1 MIQAPNANVF
11 TIDARVYQGNGEPSG
26 RLVPPSNFPATP
38 RPSGAE
44 SAALGASFV
53 RLLHGLVR
61 VCALGCPQ
69 AARTAER
76 RGFLGTA
83 PRLLRLALSL
93 ACLVP
98 ATLPAAA
105 PATGSIEGRVLNSRS
120 GAVAEGARVSV
131 EGTALVTFTDA
142 DGMYRLGE
150 VPAGEVRLRVFYT
163 GFPPQLE
170 SLALAPGGTLIR
182 DLTLLAPGGAGPV
195 ASEAP
200 VKLDQ
205 FVVGETR
212 EMEAAAIAINEQRF
226 AANVKTV
233 VSTDEFG
240 AVAEGNVA
248 EFLRYLPGLTVDLS
262 GGDARFVSI
271 DGAPAANTPVTLGG
285 LSLSSPTGTGRAVEV
300 GFFNLN
306 NISRIDVSMSP
317 TPDSPGSALAGS
329 INMVPRSSFERARPV
344 FNGSIY
350 VMARDDHLKLGG
362 QPDFFREPRRVVHPG
377 FDFSWI
383 VPVNKRFGFSVAT
396 GYSAQ
401 FSHQV
406 GHTNTWRGVS
416 TATNGT
422 AFPHTVPGKPYLS
435 AYQYTDSPKES
446 QRDSLGVTLD
456 FRLSPRDRLS
466 LSYQYSSFDG
476 WIAARNLQFNPTQI
490 VPGTFTT
497 TSVQGVTGAG
507 NIQIT
512 SGNGRV
518 RENRTYLPT
527 LNWRHDGPVW
537 KFDGGVGRA
546 YGKNAIRS
554 LDKGMFLTVIGRR
567 SNVTVNFEQISD
579 TRPGM
584 ITVLDGTTRAPVD
597 PYRADSYSFIS
608 AAENPQQASD
618 INFSSFLNARR
629 DFLTAVPFT
638 LRAGLDFRQST
649 RDSNA
654 GTNTW
659 NYRGSNVPGSAAS
672 FTDPSSGQR
681 DRMYGFPRMQF
692 LDHKNTVEFWKKN
705 PGEFTFDANT
715 GYRNYVTSSKFAQE
729 GISSAYLRA
738 DAAFFQRRLQ
748 VVGGARVEQTNIA
761 AQGPLTDLTLN
772 VRRDAA
778 GRPLLDAAGRVI
790 AVTTDPLE
798 TSRLTFLPRGT
809 DVRKEYLRV
818 FPSLNASYQLREN
831 LVARTAISTS
841 IGRPDFN
848 QYAGAVSLPNT
859 DNPPASNNRIAVNN
873 VAIKPWTATSTKV
886 RLEYYFAG
894 VGQLT
899 AGVFRRDYRNFF
911 GSTVFRPS
919 PEFLGLYALDPAEY
933 GAYDVATQYNVP
945 GGTRMEGWDVSYKQ
959 ALTFFPHWA
968 RGLQVFANYSRRTT
982 QSRDIG
988 TIGFNDI
995 PYSGSF
1001 GVSLNR
1007 ARYSLRLNCSFR
1019 DDQRTNNV
1027 TGASIEPG
1035 TFVYTPA
1042 RNTIDVLGE
1051 YTLWRTVA
1059 LFANLRNIGDIPNE
1073 DAAEGPSTPAVAK
1086 LRFRE
1091 RYGSLWTLGLK
1102 GTF

>member
-567 SNVTVNFEQISD
+567 SNVTVNFDEIID
-579 TRPGM
+579 TRPGV
-584 ITVLDGTTRAPVD
+584 ITVLDGVTRAPVD

-692 LDHKNTVEFWKKN
+692 LDHKNTFEFWKKN

-831 LVARTAISTS
+831 LVARAAISTS

-945 GGTRMEGWDVSYKQ
+945 GGTRMEGWDFSYKQ

>member
-1 MIQAPNANVF
+1 MKN
-11 TIDARVYQGNGEPSG
+11 
-26 RLVPPSNFPATP
+26 PA
-38 RPSGAE
+38 
-44 SAALGASFV
+44 
-53 RLLHGLVR
+53 
-61 VCALGCPQ
+61 
-69 AARTAER
+69 
-76 RGFLGTA
+76 
-83 PRLLRLALSL
+83 LLRLVLRFALVWL
-93 ACLVP
+93 AP

-105 PATGSIEGRVLNSRS
+105 PATGTVEGRILNPRS

-131 EGTALVTFTDA
+131 EGTSLVAFTDA
-142 DGMYRLGE
+142 DGVYRLGD

-163 GFPPQLE
+163 GFAPQFE
-170 SLALAPGGTLIR
+170 KAVVEPGRVLSRDITLIA
-182 DLTLLAPGGAGPV
+182 TGATGTAAAETV
-195 ASEAP
+195 

-205 FVVGETR
+205 FVVGEAR

-226 AANVKTV
+226 ANNVKTV

-285 LSLSSPTGTGRAVEV
+285 LSLSSPTGTARAVEV

-344 FNGSIY
+344 FNGSVY
-350 VMARDDHLKLGG
+350 VMARDDHLKFGG
-362 QPDFFREPRRVVHPG
+362 QRDFFREPRRVVHPG
-377 FDFSWI
+377 FDLSWI

-396 GYSAQ
+396 GYSTQ

-416 TATNGT
+416 TATTGT

-456 FRLSPRDRLS
+456 YRLSAHDRIS

-497 TSVQGVTGAG
+497 ESVQGVPGAG

-518 RENRTYLPT
+518 RENRTYMPT
-527 LNWRHDGPVW
+527 FNWRHDGPVW

-554 LDKGMFLTVIGRR
+554 MDKGMFLTVIGRR
-567 SNVTVNFEQISD
+567 SNVTVNFDQIID
-579 TRPGM
+579 TRPGI
-584 ITVLDGTTRAPVD
+584 ITVLDGTTRTPVD
-597 PYRADSYSFIS
+597 PYRIDTYSFIS

-629 DFLTAVPFT
+629 DFHSSVPLT

-659 NYRGSNVPGSAAS
+659 TYRGSTVPGSAAA
-672 FTDPSSGQR
+672 FVDPSSGQR

-692 LDHKNTVEFWKKN
+692 LDHKNTFEFWKKN
-705 PGEFTFDANT
+705 PGEFTLDANT
-715 GYRNYVTSSKFAQE
+715 GYRNFVTNSKYAQE
-729 GISSAYLRA
+729 GISAAYLRA

-748 VVGGARVEQTNIA
+748 LVGGARVEQTNIH

-772 VRRDAA
+772 VRRDAS
-778 GRPLLDAAGRVI
+778 GKPLLDSAGRVI
-790 AVTTDPLE
+790 PITTDALE
-798 TSRLTFLPRGT
+798 TSRLTFLPRGS
-809 DVRKEYLRV
+809 DIKKEYLRV
-818 FPSLNASYQLREN
+818 FPSLNASYNVREN
-831 LVARTAISTS
+831 LIARAAISTS

-859 DNPPASNNRIAVNN
+859 DNPPSASNRIAVNN

-894 VGQLT
+894 VGQLA

-911 GSTVFRPS
+911 GNTVFRPS
-919 PEFLGLYALDPAEY
+919 PEFLSLYALDAAEY

-959 ALTFFPHWA
+959 ALTFLPTWA
-968 RGLQVFANYSRRTT
+968 RGVQVFANFSRRTT

-988 TIGFNDI
+988 TLGFNDI

-1007 ARYSLRLNCSFR
+1007 PRYSVRFNCSFR
-1019 DDQRTNNV
+1019 DDQRTGNP

-1042 RNTIDVLGE
+1042 RNTIDVIGE
-1051 YTLWRTVA
+1051 YTIWKTVA
-1059 LFANLRNIGDIPNE
+1059 VFANLRNIGDVPNE
-1073 DAAEGPSTPAVAK
+1073 ESAEGPSTPAVAK

-1091 RYGSLWTLGLK
+1091 RYGSLWTFGLK

>member
-195 ASEAP
+195 AADSV

-567 SNVTVNFEQISD
+567 SNVTVNFDEIID
-579 TRPGM
+579 TRPGV
-584 ITVLDGTTRAPVD
+584 ITVLDGVTRAPVD

-618 INFSSFLNARR
+618 INFSSFVNARR

-772 VRRDAA
+772 VRRDSA

>member
-1 MIQAPNANVF
+1 MRKAHV
-11 TIDARVYQGNGEPSG
+11 GS
-26 RLVPPSNFPATP
+26 RL
-38 RPSGAE
+38 
-44 SAALGASFV
+44 
-53 RLLHGLVR
+53 
-61 VCALGCPQ
+61 
-69 AARTAER
+69 
-76 RGFLGTA
+76 
-83 PRLLRLALSL
+83 
-93 ACLVP
+93 P
-98 ATLPAAA
+98 ATLGATFLVIEPRGLEPLQTLPTMKTPDLLSFSWRALALTLLLACGTRLLPAAV

-131 EGTALVTFTDA
+131 EGTALVAFTDA
-142 DGMYRLGE
+142 DGVFRLAA

-163 GFPPQLE
+163 GFAPQFETVNLE
-170 SLALAPGGTLIR
+170 AGRTLSR
-182 DLTLLAPGGAGPV
+182 DLTLLTPGGAGPAAADAV
-195 ASEAP
+195 
-200 VKLDQ
+200 VKLDK

-329 INMVPRSSFERARPV
+329 INMVPRSSFERARPI
-344 FNGSIY
+344 FNGSVY
-350 VMARDDHLKLGG
+350 VMARDDHLKFGG
-362 QPDFFREPRRVVHPG
+362 EPDFFREPRRVVHPG

-396 GYSAQ
+396 GYSTQ

-435 AYQYTDSPKES
+435 AYQYSDSPKES

-456 FRLSPRDRLS
+456 FRLSARDRLS

-476 WIAARNLQFNPTQI
+476 WIAARNIQFNPTQI

-497 TSVQGVTGAG
+497 TSVQGVPGAG

-518 RENRTYLPT
+518 RENRTYMPT

-567 SNVTVNFEQISD
+567 SNVTVNFDEIID
-579 TRPGM
+579 TRPGV
-584 ITVLDGTTRAPVD
+584 ITVLDGVTRAPVD
-597 PYRADSYSFIS
+597 PYRIDTYSFIS

-659 NYRGSNVPGSAAS
+659 TYRGSNVPGSAAP
-672 FTDPSSGQR
+672 FVDPSSGQR
-681 DRMYGFPRMQF
+681 ERMYGFPRMQF
-692 LDHKNTVEFWKKN
+692 LDHKNTFEFWKKN
-705 PGEFTFDANT
+705 PGEFTLDANT
-715 GYRNYVTSSKFAQE
+715 GYRNFVTNSKFARE
-729 GISSAYLRA
+729 GISAAYLRA

-748 VVGGARVEQTNIA
+748 FVGGARVEQTNIE

-790 AVTTDPLE
+790 PVTTDPLE
-798 TSRLTFLPRGT
+798 TSRLTFLARGT
-809 DVRKEYLRV
+809 DIRKEYLRV

-831 LVARTAISTS
+831 LIARAAISTS

-894 VGQLT
+894 VGQLA

-919 PEFLGLYALDPAEY
+919 SEFLALYALDPAEY
-933 GAYDVATQYNVP
+933 GAYEVATQYNVP

-959 ALTFFPHWA
+959 ALTFLPHWA
-968 RGLQVFANYSRRTT
+968 RGVQVFANYSRRTT
-982 QSRDIG
+982 KSRDIG

-1007 ARYSLRLNCSFR
+1007 PRYSVRLNCSFR
-1019 DDQRTNNV
+1019 DDQRTSNP

-1035 TFVYTPA
+1035 TYVYTPA

-1051 YTLWRTVA
+1051 YNIWKTVA
-1059 LFANLRNIGDIPNE
+1059 LFANLRNIGDVPNE

-1086 LRFRE
+1086 LRLRE
-1091 RYGSLWTLGLK
+1091 RYGSLWTFGLK

>member
-1 MIQAPNANVF
+1 VIQAPNANVF

-567 SNVTVNFEQISD
+567 SNVTVNFDEIID
-579 TRPGM
+579 TRPGV
-584 ITVLDGTTRAPVD
+584 ITVLDGVTRAPVD

-672 FTDPSSGQR
+672 FTDLSSGQR

-772 VRRDAA
+772 VRRDSA

-945 GGTRMEGWDVSYKQ
+945 GGTRMEGWDFSYKQ

-982 QSRDIG
+982 KSRDIG

>member
-567 SNVTVNFEQISD
+567 SNVTVNFDEIID
-579 TRPGM
+579 TRPGV
-584 ITVLDGTTRAPVD
+584 ITVLDGVTRAPVD

-772 VRRDAA
+772 VRRDSA

-945 GGTRMEGWDVSYKQ
+945 GGTRMEGWDFSYKQ

-1051 YTLWRTVA
+1051 YTL
-1059 LFANLRNIGDIPNE
+1059 
-1073 DAAEGPSTPAVAK
+1073 
-1086 LRFRE
+1086 
-1091 RYGSLWTLGLK
+1091 
-1102 GTF
+1102 

>member
-1 MIQAPNANVF
+1 MKSTLLP
-11 TIDARVYQGNGEPSG
+11 
-26 RLVPPSNFPATP
+26 RLVLT
-38 RPSGAE
+38 
-44 SAALGASFV
+44 FV
-53 RLLHGLVR
+53 FACLSPH
-61 VCALGCPQ
+61 
-69 AARTAER
+69 
-76 RGFLGTA
+76 
-83 PRLLRLALSL
+83 ALS
-93 ACLVP
+93 
-98 ATLPAAA
+98 AAA
-105 PATGSIEGRVLNSRS
+105 PSATGTIEGRILNPRS
-120 GAVAEGARVSV
+120 GTATEGARVSV
-131 EGTALVTFTDA
+131 EGTTLVTFSDA
-142 DGMYRLGE
+142 DGVYRLAD
-150 VPAGEVRLRVFYT
+150 VPAGNVRLRVFYT
-163 GFPPQLE
+163 GFNPQLE
-170 SLALAPGGTLIR
+170 PATIEAGRVTTRDITLAAPGGPA
-182 DLTLLAPGGAGPV
+182 APGT
-195 ASEAP
+195 EAV

-205 FVVGETR
+205 FVVGEAR
-212 EMEAAAIAINEQRF
+212 EMNAAAIAINEQRF
-226 AANVKTV
+226 ANNVKTV

-285 LSLSSPTGTGRAVEV
+285 LSLSAPTGTGRAVEV

-329 INMVPRSSFERARPV
+329 VNMIPRSSFERSRPV
-344 FNGSIY
+344 FNGSVY
-350 VMARDDHLKLGG
+350 VMARDDHLKFGG
-362 QPDFFREPRRVVHPG
+362 QPDFYREPRRVIHPG
-377 FDFSWI
+377 FDLSWI
-383 VPVNKRFGFSVAT
+383 VPVNKRFGFSLAT
-396 GYSAQ
+396 GYSTQ

-416 TATNGT
+416 TATTGT
-422 AFPHTVPGKPYLS
+422 AFPHTTPGNPYLS

-446 QRDSLGVTLD
+446 QRDSLGITLD
-456 FRLSPRDRLS
+456 FRLSAHDRLS

-476 WIAARNLQFNPTQI
+476 WIAARNLQFNPLQI
-490 VPGTFTT
+490 VPGTFSPS
-497 TSVQGVTGAG
+497 SVQGVNGAG

-518 RENRTYLPT
+518 RENRTYMPT

-554 LDKGMFLTVIGRR
+554 MDKGMFLTVIGRR
-567 SNVTVNFEQISD
+567 SNVTVSFDQVTN
-579 TRPGM
+579 TRPGV

-597 PYRADSYSFIS
+597 PYRIETYSFIS

-618 INFSSFLNARR
+618 VNFSSFLNARR
-629 DFLTAVPFT
+629 DFHLVVPFT

-659 NYRGSNVPGSAAS
+659 TYRGSTVAGSAAP
-672 FTDPSSGQR
+672 FVDPSSGKR

-692 LDHKNTVEFWKKN
+692 LDHKNTFEHWKNN
-705 PGEFTFDANT
+705 PGDFTLDANAS
-715 GYRNYVTSSKFAQE
+715 YRNFVTNSKYAQE
-729 GISSAYLRA
+729 GISAAYLRA
-738 DAAFFQRRLQ
+738 DAAFLDRRLQ
-748 VVGGARVEQTNIA
+748 LVGGARLEQTNIR

-772 VRRDAA
+772 VRRDAS
-778 GRPLLDAAGRVI
+778 GRPLLDSAGRVI
-790 AVTTDPLE
+790 PVTTDVLE

-818 FPSLNASYQLREN
+818 FPSLNASYHLREN
-831 LVARTAISTS
+831 LIARAAISTS

-859 DNPPASNNRIAVNN
+859 DNPPSSTNRIAVNN
-873 VAIKPWTATSTKV
+873 VSIKPWSATSTKV

-894 VGQLT
+894 VGQLA

-911 GSTVFRPS
+911 GSTVFLPS
-919 PEFLGLYALDPAEY
+919 PEFLGLYALDAAEY
-933 GAYDVATQYNVP
+933 GAYEVATQYNVP
-945 GGTRMEGWDVSYKQ
+945 GVTRMEGWDVSYKQ
-959 ALTFFPHWA
+959 ALTFLPPWA
-968 RGLQVFANYSRRTT
+968 RGVQVFANYSRRTS
-982 QSRDIG
+982 QSRNLG

-1001 GVSLNR
+1001 GVSLSRPKYNVR
-1007 ARYSLRLNCSFR
+1007 FNCSFR

-1051 YTLWRTVA
+1051 YTVWKTVA
-1059 LFANLRNIGDIPNE
+1059 VFANLRNIGDVPNE
-1073 DAAEGPSTPAVAK
+1073 DAAEGPSTPGVAK

-1091 RYGSLWTLGLK
+1091 RYGSLWTIGLK

>member
-11 TIDARVYQGNGEPSG
+11 TIDARVYQGNGVPSG

-567 SNVTVNFEQISD
+567 SNVTVNFDEIID
-579 TRPGM
+579 TRPGV
-584 ITVLDGTTRAPVD
+584 ITVLDGVTRAPVD

-772 VRRDAA
+772 VRRDSA